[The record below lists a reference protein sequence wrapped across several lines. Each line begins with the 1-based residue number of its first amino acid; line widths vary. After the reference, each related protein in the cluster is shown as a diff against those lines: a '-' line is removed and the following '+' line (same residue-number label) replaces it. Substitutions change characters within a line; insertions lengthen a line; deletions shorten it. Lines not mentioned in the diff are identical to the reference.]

1 MNEVLR
7 MTENSIEIAKI
18 LVQDQSKKS
27 HLKQALIHGADS
39 NSTRRNKQHF
49 WNKFKEWCE
58 DRGAIPLP
66 AEPDTVV
73 LYLLDQASHEQKKST
88 LNNMRWA
95 IDSIHQQ
102 QGLTAPTDNPEV
114 KQQIKGLFRAMAEH
128 RPEQVFQSKKKPITI
143 NQIRT
148 MDFPKGILGL
158 RDKALLLLG
167 FATGMRRSELAAV
180 RKDHIEETEYGLR
193 IMIPRSKSDQL
204 GEGDTVDVIRA
215 AMGRN
220 QNHCPVI
227 TVKKLMGENPYEHLF
242 VRIRRIN
249 TPGGYRK
256 GKLLSEPNKFIDRPL
271 DGNGVYRI
279 IKKYGAQ
286 VGMTQ
291 NDLGGHS
298 LRAGCATYLL
308 EKEVSPS
315 AVQKQMRH
323 KSFNTTQQYNRGET
337 ARALV
342 GAY

>member
-1 MNEVLR
+1 M
-7 MTENSIEIAKI
+7 
-18 LVQDQSKKS
+18 
-27 HLKQALIHGADS
+27 
-39 NSTRRNKQHF
+39 
-49 WNKFKEWCE
+49 
-58 DRGAIPLP
+58 
-66 AEPDTVV
+66 
-73 LYLLDQASHEQKKST
+73 YLLDQALQGMKKST

-95 IDSIHQQ
+95 IDTTHQQ
-102 QGLTAPTDNPEV
+102 HGYTAPTDDP
-114 KQQIKGLFRAMAEH
+114 KAKRQIKGLFRTMAEQ
-128 RPEQVFQSKKKPITI
+128 RPEQVTQRKKKPITI
-143 NQIRT
+143 NQIRI

-180 RKDHIEETEYGLR
+180 RKEHIEVTEYGLR
-193 IMIPRSKSDQL
+193 IRIPRSKSDQL
-204 GEGDTVDVIRA
+204 GEGDTVDVIKA

-220 QNHCPVI
+220 QKHCPVK
-227 TVKKLMGENPYEHLF
+227 TMQELMGENPYEHLF
-242 VRIRRIN
+242 VRVRRVN

-256 GKLLSEPNKFIDRPL
+256 SKMLSEPNRFIDRPL

-279 IKKYGAQ
+279 VKKYGAQ
-286 VGMTQ
+286 VGLAPE
-291 NDLGGHS
+291 DLGGHS

-308 EKEVSPS
+308 EKEVPPA

>member
-1 MNEVLR
+1 
-7 MTENSIEIAKI
+7 MTGNSIEIAKV
-18 LVQDQSKKS
+18 LVQDQSTKLR
-27 HLKQALIHGADS
+27 LKQALIQSADS
-39 NSTRRNKQHF
+39 GSTRRNRQHF

-58 DRGAIPLP
+58 EHGNSPLP
-66 AEPDTVV
+66 AESDTVV
-73 LYLLDQASHEQKKST
+73 FYLSDQARHGQKKST

-95 IDSIHQQ
+95 IDTIHQQ
-102 QGLTAPTDNPEV
+102 QGLTAPTDDP
-114 KQQIKGLFRAMAEH
+114 KAKRQIKGLFRTMVEQ
-128 RPEQVFQSKKKPITI
+128 RPEQVTQSKKKPITI
-143 NQIRT
+143 NQIRI
-148 MDFPKGILGL
+148 MDFPKGVLGL

-193 IMIPRSKSDQL
+193 VRIPRSKSDQL
-204 GEGDTVDVIRA
+204 GDGDSVDVIRS

-220 QNHCPVI
+220 QKHCPVK
-227 TVKKLMGENPYEHLF
+227 TVQELMGENPYEHLF
-242 VRIRRIN
+242 VRVRRVN

-256 GKLLSEPNKFIDRPL
+256 SKMISEPNRFIDRPL

-279 IKKYGAQ
+279 VKKYGAQ
-286 VGMTQ
+286 VGLAPE
-291 NDLGGHS
+291 DLGGHS

-308 EKEVSPS
+308 EKEVPPA

>member
-1 MNEVLR
+1 
-7 MTENSIEIAKI
+7 MTENSIEIAKV
-18 LVQDQSKKS
+18 LVPDQSTKS
-27 HLKQALIHGADS
+27 RLKQALIQSADS
-39 NSTRRNKQHF
+39 ASTRRNRQHF
-49 WNKFKEWCE
+49 WKKFKEWCE
-58 DRGAIPLP
+58 TRGTNSLP
-66 AEPDTVV
+66 TEPDTVV
-73 LYLLDQASHEQKKST
+73 LYLFDHAGQGQKKST

-95 IDSIHQQ
+95 IDTTHQQ
-102 QGLTAPTDNPEV
+102 HGFAAPTDDPEV
-114 KQQIKGLFRAMAEH
+114 KQQIKGLFRTMAEQ
-128 RPEQVFQSKKKPITI
+128 RPEQVIQSKKKPITI
-143 NQIRT
+143 NQIRI
-148 MDFPKGILGL
+148 MDFPKGVLGL

-193 IMIPRSKSDQL
+193 IRIPRSKSDQL
-204 GEGDTVDVIRA
+204 GEGGSVDVVRA

-220 QNHCPVI
+220 QKHCPVKS
-227 TVKKLMGENPYEHLF
+227 VRELMGENPYEHLF
-242 VRIRRIN
+242 VRVRRVN

-256 GKLLSEPNKFIDRPL
+256 SKMLSEPNRFIGRPL

-279 IKKYGAQ
+279 VKKYGAQ
-286 VGMTQ
+286 VGLAPE
-291 NDLGGHS
+291 DLGGHS

-308 EKEVSPS
+308 EKEVPPA

>member
-1 MNEVLR
+1 
-7 MTENSIEIAKI
+7 MTENSIEITKV
-18 LVQDQSKKS
+18 LVQDQSTKLL
-27 HLKQALIHGADS
+27 LKQALIQSADS
-39 NSTRRNKQHF
+39 ASTRRNRQHF
-49 WNKFKEWCE
+49 WKKFKEWCE
-58 DRGAIPLP
+58 THDLNPLP
-66 AEPDTVV
+66 TEPDDVAM
-73 LYLLDQASHEQKKST
+73 YLLDQAGQGIKKST

-95 IDSIHQQ
+95 IDTNHQQ
-102 QGLTAPTDNPEV
+102 HGYTAPTDDP
-114 KQQIKGLFRAMAEH
+114 KAKRQIKALFRTMAEQ
-128 RPEQVFQSKKKPITI
+128 RPQQVTQSKKKPITI

-148 MDFPKGILGL
+148 MEFPKGILGL

-180 RKDHIEETEYGLR
+180 RKEHIEVTEYGLR
-193 IMIPRSKSDQL
+193 VRIPRSKSDQL
-204 GEGDTVDVIRA
+204 GDGDSVDVIRS

-220 QNHCPVI
+220 QKHCPVKTI
-227 TVKKLMGENPYEHLF
+227 QELMGENPYEHLF
-242 VRIRRIN
+242 VRVRRVN

-256 GKLLSEPNKFIDRPL
+256 SKMISEPNRFIERPL

-279 IKKYGAQ
+279 VKKYGAQ
-286 VGMTQ
+286 VGLAPD
-291 NDLGGHS
+291 DLGGHS

-308 EKEVSPS
+308 EKEVPPA

>member
-1 MNEVLR
+1 
-7 MTENSIEIAKI
+7 MTENSIEITKV
-18 LVQDQSKKS
+18 LVQDQSTKLQ
-27 HLKQALIHGADS
+27 LKQALIQSADS
-39 NSTRRNKQHF
+39 ASTRRNRQHF
-49 WNKFKEWCE
+49 WKKFKKWCE
-58 DRGAIPLP
+58 ACDASPLP
-66 AEPDTVV
+66 AEPDTVGF
-73 LYLLDQASHEQKKST
+73 YLLNQAGQGMKKST

-95 IDSIHQQ
+95 IDTTHQQ
-102 QGLTAPTDNPEV
+102 HGYTAPTDDPEA
-114 KQQIKGLFRAMAEH
+114 KRQIKGLFRTMAEH
-128 RPEQVFQSKKKPITI
+128 RPEQVVQSKKKPITI
-143 NQIRT
+143 NQIRI

-180 RKDHIEETEYGLR
+180 RKGHIEVTEYGLR
-193 IMIPRSKSDQL
+193 IRIPRSKSDQL
-204 GEGDTVDVIRA
+204 GEGDTVDVISA

-220 QNHCPVI
+220 QKHCPVK
-227 TVKKLMGENPYEHLF
+227 TVQELMGENPYEHLF
-242 VRIRRIN
+242 VRVRRVN

-256 GKLLSEPNKFIDRPL
+256 NKMISEPNRFIDRPL

-279 IKKYGAQ
+279 VKKYGAQ
-286 VGMTQ
+286 VGLAPE
-291 NDLGGHS
+291 DLGGHS

-308 EKEVSPS
+308 EKEVPPA

>member
-1 MNEVLR
+1 
-7 MTENSIEIAKI
+7 MTKNSLEIGKI
-18 LVQDQSKKS
+18 LVPDQASANR
-27 HLKQALIHGADS
+27 LKRTLIQSADS
-39 NSTRRNKQHF
+39 ASTRRNRQHF
-49 WNKFKEWCE
+49 WKKFKEWCE
-58 DRGAIPLP
+58 ARGASPLP

-73 LYLLDQASHEQKKST
+73 LYLLDQARQEQKKST

-95 IDSIHQQ
+95 IDTIHQQ
-102 QGLTAPTDNPEV
+102 QGLTAPTDDPEA
-114 KQQIKGLFRAMAEH
+114 KQQIKGLFRTMVEQ
-128 RPEQVFQSKKKPITI
+128 RPEQVTLRKKKPITI
-143 NQIRT
+143 NQIRI
-148 MDFPKGILGL
+148 MDFPKGVLGL

-193 IMIPRSKSDQL
+193 IRIPRSKSDQL

-220 QNHCPVI
+220 QKHCPVK
-227 TVKKLMGENPYEHLF
+227 TVQKLMGENPYEHLF
-242 VRIRRIN
+242 VRVRRIN

-256 GKLLSEPNKFIDRPL
+256 SKMLSEPNRFIGRPL

-279 IKKYGAQ
+279 VKKYGAQ
-286 VGMTQ
+286 AGLAPE
-291 NDLGGHS
+291 DLGGHS

-308 EKEVSPS
+308 EKEVPPA

>member
-1 MNEVLR
+1 
-7 MTENSIEIAKI
+7 MTENSIEITKV
-18 LVQDQSKKS
+18 LVQDQSTKLR
-27 HLKQALIHGADS
+27 LKQALIQSADS
-39 NSTRRNKQHF
+39 ASTRRNRQHF
-49 WNKFKEWCE
+49 WKKFKEWCE
-58 DRGAIPLP
+58 THDLNPLP
-66 AEPDTVV
+66 TEPDDVAM
-73 LYLLDQASHEQKKST
+73 YLLDQAGQGMKKST

-95 IDSIHQQ
+95 IDTNHQQ
-102 QGLTAPTDNPEV
+102 HGYTAPTDDP
-114 KQQIKGLFRAMAEH
+114 KAKRQIKALFRTMAEQ
-128 RPEQVFQSKKKPITI
+128 RPQQVTQSKKKPITI

-148 MDFPKGILGL
+148 MEFPKGILGL

-180 RKDHIEETEYGLR
+180 RKEHIEVTEYGLR
-193 IMIPRSKSDQL
+193 VRIPRSKSDQL
-204 GEGDTVDVIRA
+204 GDGDSVDVIRS

-220 QNHCPVI
+220 QKHCPVKTI
-227 TVKKLMGENPYEHLF
+227 QELMGENSYEHLF
-242 VRIRRIN
+242 VRVRRVN

-256 GKLLSEPNKFIDRPL
+256 SKMISEPNRFIERPL

-279 IKKYGAQ
+279 VKKYGAQ
-286 VGMTQ
+286 VGLAPD
-291 NDLGGHS
+291 DLGGHS

-308 EKEVSPS
+308 EKEVPPA

>member
-1 MNEVLR
+1 
-7 MTENSIEIAKI
+7 MTENSIEIAKV
-18 LVQDQSKKS
+18 LVQDQSTKPR
-27 HLKQALIHGADS
+27 LKQALIQSADS
-39 NSTRRNKQHF
+39 ASTRRNRQHF
-49 WNKFKEWCE
+49 WKKFKEWCE
-58 DRGAIPLP
+58 ARDASPLP

-73 LYLLDQASHEQKKST
+73 FYLLNQAGQEQKKST

-95 IDSIHQQ
+95 IDTTHQQ
-102 QGLTAPTDNPEV
+102 HGFAAPTDDPEA
-114 KQQIKGLFRAMAEH
+114 KQEIKGLFRTMAEQ
-128 RPEQVFQSKKKPITI
+128 RPEQVTQSKKKPITI
-143 NQIRT
+143 NQIRI
-148 MDFPKGILGL
+148 MDFPKGVLGL

-193 IMIPRSKSDQL
+193 VRIPRSKSDQL
-204 GEGDTVDVIRA
+204 GDGDSVDVIRS

-220 QNHCPVI
+220 QKHCPVK
-227 TVKKLMGENPYEHLF
+227 TVQELMGENPYEHLF
-242 VRIRRIN
+242 VRVRRVN

-256 GKLLSEPNKFIDRPL
+256 SKMISEPNRFIDRPL

-279 IKKYGAQ
+279 VKKYGAQ
-286 VGMTQ
+286 VGLAPE
-291 NDLGGHS
+291 DLGGHS

-308 EKEVSPS
+308 EKEVPPA